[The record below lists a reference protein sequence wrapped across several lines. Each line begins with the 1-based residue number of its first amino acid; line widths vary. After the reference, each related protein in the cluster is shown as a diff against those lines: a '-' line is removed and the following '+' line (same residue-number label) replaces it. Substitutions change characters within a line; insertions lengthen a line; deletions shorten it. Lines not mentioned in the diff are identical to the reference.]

1 MINKLFKQMTYV
13 QIISVVTPTLCRIID
28 SIVVG
33 RLIGVDAMSA
43 YGISAPLI
51 IVLSAIGLMMVNGI
65 EVIIGKSMGRGDMDS
80 ANVCFSTSIVVSLCI
95 SAACILL
102 LFAIPDRI
110 CTVLGAGTASLSNPI
125 FVHTRGYL
133 YGYFLGTPFL
143 LLSLLMGTYLQSLGK
158 RRILIV
164 SVIAMTISDIALD
177 LISVFVFD
185 AGMFGI
191 GLATSLSYLVS
202 VIVYIFSFLE
212 KDCAFRFSMRK
223 VQLSYM
229 TSIAKAGSPVLYDE
243 IFYTTKTFLFNWILI
258 WIGGNTAVAVF
269 AVFTV
274 LDNLI
279 YSIGLG
285 AGAVTLL
292 LSSLFYN
299 DEDRE
304 SLQVLVKV
312 MITHSLMILVSVILI
327 AELLSFPLIRLF
339 IGPDP
344 VMLPMAVGAFR
355 IFLIGLVATN
365 LTDVFKNY
373 FQGIG
378 RMFLTNLVGFLKN
391 LGIMIPCVLLFSH
404 LFRFTGFWI
413 GTVVGQYC
421 SLLAIAVIVWTKY
434 GRVSFS
440 SDAFSYL
447 GQDFGAKPGDYM
459 EMTVENVE
467 DAVKVS
473 KELNEFCKGKGM
485 DNRTGMLIGLCA
497 EEMIVNIIE
506 HGFNKDRNS
515 DNVDVRMTVHDDR
528 RVIRIRDN
536 CKSFDPTKYLELH
549 QNRESDPS
557 AHIGIRMVMSLVK
570 EANYINT
577 LGLNN
582 LTLVL

>member
-1 MINKLFKQMTYV
+1 MTYV
-13 QIISVVTPTLCRIID
+13 QIISVLTPTICRMID
-28 SIVVG
+28 SIVIG
-33 RLIGVDAMSA
+33 RLIGVEAMSA

-51 IVLSAIGLMMVNGI
+51 IILSAISLMMVNGI
-65 EVIIGKSMGRGDMDS
+65 EVILGKTMGRGEIEK
-80 ANVCFSTSIVVSLCI
+80 ANVCFSTSVVSSLCI
-95 SAACILL
+95 AAFCILL
-102 LFAIPDRI
+102 LFAIPDKI
-110 CTVLGAGTASLSNPI
+110 CTVLGAGTASVSNPV

-143 LLSLLMGTYLQSLGK
+143 LLSMIMGTYLQSLGK
-158 RRILIV
+158 RHTLLI
-164 SVIAMTISDIALD
+164 SVIAMTISDVVFD

-202 VIVYIFSFLE
+202 FIIYLFVLMK
-212 KDCAFRFSMRK
+212 KDCVFRFSISK
-223 VQLSYM
+223 VQISYLV
-229 TSIAKAGSPVLYDE
+229 SIAKAGSPVLYDE
-243 IFYTTKTFLFNWILI
+243 IFYTTKTLIFNWILI
-258 WIGGNTAVAVF
+258 WIGGNTAVAIF
-269 AVFTV
+269 AVYTI

-292 LSSLFYN
+292 LSSMFYN

-304 SLQVLVKV
+304 SILSLVEV
-312 MITHSLMILVSVILI
+312 MVTHTLMILVSVILI
-327 AELLSFPLIRLF
+327 AELFSARLIPLF
-339 IGPDP
+339 IGDDP
-344 VMLPMAVGAFR
+344 SIIPAAVSGFR

-378 RMFLTNLVGFLKN
+378 RMFLTNLVGFLKS
-391 LGIMIPCVLLFSH
+391 LAIMIPCVLLFGYLFH
-404 LFRFTGFWI
+404 LTGFWI

-421 SLLAIAVIVWTKY
+421 SLLTVAIIEWKKY

-440 SDAFSYL
+440 REAFSYL
-447 GQDFGAKPGDYM
+447 DPDFGAKPEDYV
-459 EMTVENVE
+459 EMTVE
-467 DAVKVS
+467 DLDGAVKAS
-473 KELNEFCKGKGM
+473 KALNDFCRKKDM
-485 DNRTGMLIGLCA
+485 DNRTGMFIGLCA

-506 HGFNKDRNS
+506 HGFDKNRNS
-515 DNVDVRMTVHDDR
+515 NNVDVRMTVHGDR

-536 CKSFDPTKYLELH
+536 CRSFDPTKYLELH
-549 QNRESDPS
+549 QNDENDPTT
-557 AHIGIRMVMSLVK
+557 HIGLKMVMKLVK
-570 EANYINT
+570 EANYVNT